1 MGSEERVVASAGATA
16 ECTGAGENVPVQ
28 AQGQGTTAQKTVLL
42 GVTGCIAAY
51 KACLIVRGL
60 QKASVRVKVV
70 MTPHATEFVGAT
82 TFRALT
88 NEEVAVSLFD
98 EPGAP
103 IHHISLAQEC
113 DLMLIAP
120 ATANVIAKLAHGT
133 ADDLLTTTAL
143 ATRAPLLVAPAMND
157 GMWENPITQENIAAL
172 RRHGVGFVMPAS
184 GYLACGSVGKGR
196 LEDPDAIVAHV
207 LRELER
213 TQSLAGKRIL
223 VTAGPTREA
232 IDPVRYLSNASS
244 GITGYCIAAEAAA
257 RGAQVTLV
265 SGPVSLEAPHGV
277 DVVRVESA
285 LQMHDACAALRGVI
299 DAAFFV
305 AAVSDWRPAQVSAS
319 KLPSGK
325 ELGDGR
331 RSSIELVPNPDIAA
345 MMGQSK
351 NPGQVNVVFA
361 AQTEDPLPAARRK
374 LESKNAD
381 LCIANNVASG
391 LGFGTRD
398 NRVWFV
404 ERDRTQELPVMSK
417 EDIACHLLDWLAERL

>member
-1 MGSEERVVASAGATA
+1 MAAENSGAMGSGN
-16 ECTGAGENVPVQ
+16 G
-28 AQGQGTTAQKTVLL
+28 QKTVLL

-60 QKASVRVKVV
+60 QKAGVRVKVV
-70 MTPHATEFVGAT
+70 MTPHATEFVGPT

-103 IHHISLAQEC
+103 VHHISLAQEC

-157 GMWENPITQENIAAL
+157 GMWENPVTQQNISAL
-172 RRHGVGFVMPAS
+172 RERGVGFVMPAS
-184 GYLACGSVGKGR
+184 GYLACGTVGKGR
-196 LEDPDAIVAHV
+196 LEDPDAIVAHT

-213 TQSLAGKRIL
+213 TQSLAGKRVL

-265 SGPVSLEAPHGV
+265 SGPVSLDAPYGV
-277 DVVRVESA
+277 DVARVESA
-285 LQMHDACAALRGVI
+285 LQMQDACEQLQGKL

-305 AAVSDWRPAQVSAS
+305 AAVSDWRPVQVSS
-319 KLPSGK
+319 TKLPSGK
-325 ELGDGR
+325 ELGEDR

-345 MMGQSK
+345 LMGQAK
-351 NPGQVNVVFA
+351 APGQVNVVFA
-361 AQTEDPLPAARRK
+361 AQTEDPIPAAHRK
-374 LESKNAD
+374 LASKNAD
-381 LCIANNVASG
+381 LCVANNVATG

-398 NRVWFV
+398 NHVWLV
-404 ERDRTQELPVMSK
+404 EPDNVQELPVMSK
-417 EDIACHLLDWLAERL
+417 EAIACRLLDWVAERL